1 MHIVFGGAYNGK
13 RQYVLTQLANE
24 PYTEYRGEIPSEA
37 CNTVIISNFEQLV
50 MTYRE
55 MDELEVAKTI
65 VAQIQALSKQVKVI
79 CICNDIGRG
88 IVPMERDERF
98 IRDACGRV
106 YQALFQEA
114 ELIDRIWY
122 GIAERIK

>member
-13 RQYVLTQLANE
+13 RQYVLTQLSND
-24 PYTEYRGEIPSEA
+24 PYEEYSGEIPNEA
-37 CNTVIISNFEQLV
+37 RNTVVISNFEQLV
-50 MTYRE
+50 MTYRQ
-55 MDELEVAKTI
+55 MDELEVAKMI
-65 VAQIQALSKQVKVI
+65 VARIQELSKQVKVI

-88 IVPMERDERF
+88 IVPMDRDERF

-114 ELIDRIWY
+114 ESIVRVWY
-122 GIAERIK
+122 GIAERVK

>member
-24 PYTEYRGEIPSEA
+24 PYTEYSGEIPSEA

-50 MTYRE
+50 MTYRQ

-65 VAQIQALSKQVKVI
+65 VAQIQALSKRLKVI
-79 CICNDIGRG
+79 CVCNDIGRG

-114 ELIDRIWY
+114 ESIDRIWY

>member
-13 RQYVLTQLANE
+13 RQYVLAQLANE
-24 PYTEYRGEIPSEA
+24 PYEEYSGEIPSEA
-37 CNTVIISNFEQLV
+37 SKTVIISNFEQLV
-50 MTYRE
+50 MTYRQ
-55 MDELEVAKTI
+55 MDELEVAQTI
-65 VAQIQALSKQVKVI
+65 VAQITALSRQAKVI

-88 IVPMERDERF
+88 IVPIDKDERF

-106 YQALFQEA
+106 YQALFKEA
-114 ELIDRIWY
+114 ESIVRIWY

>member
-24 PYTEYRGEIPSEA
+24 PYEEYSGRIPKEA
-37 CNTVIISNFEQLV
+37 CKTVIISDFEQLV
-50 MTYRE
+50 MNYRQL
-55 MDELEVAKTI
+55 DELEVAQMI
-65 VAQIQALSKQVKVI
+65 VANIQALSKQVKVI

-88 IVPMERDERF
+88 IVPIDRDERF

-114 ELIDRIWY
+114 ESIVRIWY
-122 GIAERIK
+122 GMAERIK

>member
-13 RQYVLTQLANE
+13 RQYVLTQLASE
-24 PYTEYRGEIPSEA
+24 PYEEYRGEIPSEA
-37 CNTVIISNFEQLV
+37 CNTVIISDFEQLV
-50 MTYRE
+50 MTYRQ

-65 VAQIQALSKQVKVI
+65 VARIQALSKQVKVI

-88 IVPMERDERF
+88 IVPIDRDERF

-114 ELIDRIWY
+114 ESIVRVWY

>member
-13 RQYVLTQLANE
+13 RQYVLTQLGNE
-24 PYTEYRGEIPSEA
+24 PYEEYSGEIPSEA
-37 CNTVIISNFEQLV
+37 CQTVIISNFEQLV
-50 MTYRE
+50 MTYRQ

-65 VAQIQALSKQVKVI
+65 VAQIQALSKQEKVI
-79 CICNDIGRG
+79 CLCNDVGRG
-88 IVPMERDERF
+88 IVPIDRNERF

-114 ELIDRIWY
+114 KSVVRIWY

>member
-13 RQYVLTQLANE
+13 RQHVLAQLANE
-24 PYTEYRGEIPSEA
+24 SYEEYSGEIPNEA
-37 CNTVIISNFEQLV
+37 SKTVIISNFEQLV
-50 MTYRE
+50 MKYRQI
-55 MDELEVAKTI
+55 DELEVAKTI
-65 VAQIQALSKQVKVI
+65 TAQIIALSKQVKVI

-88 IVPMERDERF
+88 IVPIDKDERF

-106 YQALFQEA
+106 YQALFKEA
-114 ELIDRIWY
+114 ESIVRIWY

>member
-13 RQYVLTQLANE
+13 RQYVLTQLADE
-24 PYTEYRGEIPSEA
+24 PYEEYRGEIPNA
-37 CNTVIISNFEQLV
+37 ARNTVIISNFEQLV
-50 MTYRE
+50 MTYRQ
-55 MDELEVAKTI
+55 MDELEVAQTI
-65 VAQIQALSKQVKVI
+65 VAQITRLSKQAKVI

-88 IVPMERDERF
+88 IVPIDKDERF

-106 YQALFQEA
+106 YQALFKEA
-114 ELIDRIWY
+114 ESIIRIWY

>member
-24 PYTEYRGEIPSEA
+24 PYEEYSGEIPSEA
-37 CNTVIISNFEQLV
+37 CQTVIISNFEQLV
-50 MTYRE
+50 MTYRQ

-65 VAQIQALSKQVKVI
+65 VAQIQALSKQEKVI
-79 CICNDIGRG
+79 CLCNDVGRG
-88 IVPMERDERF
+88 IVPIDRNERF

-114 ELIDRIWY
+114 KSVVRIWY

>member
-13 RQYVLTQLANE
+13 RQYVLAQLANE
-24 PYTEYRGEIPSEA
+24 RYEEYSGEIPSEA
-37 CNTVIISNFEQLV
+37 SKTVIISNFEQLV
-50 MTYRE
+50 MTYRQ

-65 VAQIQALSKQVKVI
+65 VAQITALSRQAKVI

-88 IVPMERDERF
+88 IVPIDKDERF
-98 IRDACGRV
+98 IHDACGRV
-106 YQALFQEA
+106 YQALFKEA
-114 ELIDRIWY
+114 ESIVRIWY

>member
-13 RQYVLTQLANE
+13 RQYVLAQLANE
-24 PYTEYRGEIPSEA
+24 PYEEYSGEIPSEA
-37 CNTVIISNFEQLV
+37 SKTVIISNFEQLV
-50 MTYRE
+50 MPYRQ

-65 VAQIQALSKQVKVI
+65 VTQITALSKQAKVI

-88 IVPMERDERF
+88 IVPIDKDERF

-106 YQALFQEA
+106 YQALFKEA
-114 ELIDRIWY
+114 ESIVRIWY